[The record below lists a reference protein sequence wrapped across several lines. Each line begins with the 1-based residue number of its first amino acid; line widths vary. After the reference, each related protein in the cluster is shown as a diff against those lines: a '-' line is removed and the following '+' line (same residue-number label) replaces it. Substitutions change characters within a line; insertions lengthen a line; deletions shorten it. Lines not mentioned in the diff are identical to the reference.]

1 MGLSF
6 GDLVTVI
13 WFALDAGTHLT
24 IEAAYLYLALGTTG
38 EKSTIIIIQMINYFL
53 RIAAKSDSFFGHI
66 WREYGRADS
75 RWAIRDPV
83 IISLE
88 LVTVFYQYIIT
99 SH

>member
-38 EKSTIIIIQMINYFL
+38 FMSLILLLIFYHSTVNTL
-53 RIAAKSDSFFGHI
+53 SCK
-66 WREYGRADS
+66 
-75 RWAIRDPV
+75 V
-83 IISLE
+83 
-88 LVTVFYQYIIT
+88 
-99 SH
+99 